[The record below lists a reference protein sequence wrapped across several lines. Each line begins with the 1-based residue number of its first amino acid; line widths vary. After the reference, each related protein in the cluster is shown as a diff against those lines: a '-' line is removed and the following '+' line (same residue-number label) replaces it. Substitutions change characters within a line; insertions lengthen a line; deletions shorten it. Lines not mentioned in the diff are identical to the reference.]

1 MNVQLDGGLG
11 GVAGPVVRPAGVEP
25 SLYATV
31 QPSIGVDCTCV
42 LLVLRSCSAGPVAS
56 FSSASPRVQCRLGW
70 GRPRAVQPS
79 SASSPSTTCTLLLD
93 TLPYTR
99 LTSLHT
105 GRSGLYE
112 GRHHHPHREL
122 RLNRWLLRVPLHLA
136 VVPTWCPPQI

>member
-25 SLYATV
+25 RLWATV
-31 QPSIGVDCTCV
+31 QPSVAVDTTWV
-42 LLVLRSCSAGPVAS
+42 LLVLWSCSTGPVATL
-56 FSSASPRVQCRLGW
+56 SSVSPRVQCRLGW
-70 GRPRAVQPS
+70 GLPRAVQPS
-79 SASSPSTTCTLLLD
+79 SATPPSTTCTPLLY

-99 LTSLHT
+99 LTGLHT

-122 RLNRWLLRVPLHLA
+122 GLDRRLLRVPLHLA